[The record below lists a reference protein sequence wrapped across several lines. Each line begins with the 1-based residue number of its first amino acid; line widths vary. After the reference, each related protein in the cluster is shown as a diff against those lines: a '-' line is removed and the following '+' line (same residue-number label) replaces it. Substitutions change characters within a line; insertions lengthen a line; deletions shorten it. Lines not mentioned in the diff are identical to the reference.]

1 MKEKM
6 LSEEGKNKNNDKHQ
20 GRKENDI
27 TKTY

>member
-6 LSEEGKNKNNDKHQ
+6 LSEEGKNKNNDKYQ
-20 GRKENDI
+20 GGKGNDI